1 MVGALESKLLEAAA
15 QCARINAKL
24 FSSALR
30 PVDSPVR
37 LVEHMEH
44 MPAFHVLKIDGVAL
58 LCARLR
64 QGQELRIDVNDR
76 RRR

>member
-1 MVGALESKLLEAAA
+1 MIRALEPELFEAAA
-15 QCARINAKL
+15 QCAWIDAEL

-37 LVEHMEH
+37 LVEHMKH

-58 LCARLR
+58 LRARLR

-76 RRR
+76 R